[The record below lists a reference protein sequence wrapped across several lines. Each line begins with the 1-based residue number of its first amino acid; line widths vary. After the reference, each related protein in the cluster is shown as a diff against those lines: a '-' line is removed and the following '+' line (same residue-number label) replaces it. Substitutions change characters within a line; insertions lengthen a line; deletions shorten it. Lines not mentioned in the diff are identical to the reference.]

1 MEFIRFPISREAACC
16 GIYIYLGSTRVG
28 MKSKEELRSDYLRKY
43 EDNYRAGWEK
53 RKAKMLQKCSKDKES
68 LDSISEEDKAEIMS
82 LLGMLNDLCSPKKK
96 PEIVIKEDSYSDC
109 IGAVWEEPKEEEIRN
124 PEHPAKKWVIPKSSD
139 TVESEQ
145 PVKKWVIPESADTV
159 EQEQPVKKWVINGLE
174 LFSVDVNSFNKS
186 EFSSNNVSSE
196 SFEASEVTEPAK
208 KWVIHGLELFS
219 VEVKKPKTHDNQ
231 CKEVPTDDSDLFE
244 TEEETFEPEEETS
257 EDLDGYEDLWDDDEP
272 QGFVPEED
280 AYVAPEPVKAPKRVH
295 SQEAKVPE
303 VKQTVV
309 ATQESRK
316 TISSVNLRLDEN
328 GIRDFVKQHKLC
340 TESDIVKAFEGYDK
354 NKVNLMIKSA
364 LRKYKIFEKH
374 GKFTV

>member
-68 LDSISEEDKAEIMS
+68 LDSISEKDKAEIMS
-82 LLGMLNDLCSPKKK
+82 LLSALNDLCSPKEK
-96 PEIVIKEDSYSDC
+96 PEIVISDDPYSGG
-109 IGAVWEEPKEEEIRN
+109 IGAVWVEPEEEEIRN
-124 PEHPAKKWVIPKSSD
+124 PEQPAKKWVF
-139 TVESEQ
+139 
-145 PVKKWVIPESADTV
+145 PESADTV
-159 EQEQPVKKWVINGLE
+159 ASEQPAKKCVIHGLE
-174 LFSVDVNSFNKS
+174 LFSVDVKNSNKP
-186 EFSSNNVSSE
+186 EFSSNTVSSE
-196 SFEASEVTEPAK
+196 SFEASEVSEPAK

-219 VEVKKPKTHDNQ
+219 VEVKKPKTPDNQ
-231 CKEVPTDDSDLFE
+231 RKEVLTDDSDL
-244 TEEETFEPEEETS
+244 FEPEEETS
-257 EDLDGYEDLWDDDEP
+257 EESDGYEDLWEDDES
-272 QGFVPEED
+272 QDFVPEED
-280 AYVAPEPVKAPKRVH
+280 VYVAPEPVKATKSVH

-316 TISSVNLRLDEN
+316 TTSSVNLRLDEN

-340 TESDIVKAFEGYDK
+340 TESDIVRAFEGYDK
-354 NKVNLMIKSA
+354 NKVHLMVKSA

-374 GKFTV
+374 GRFTV

>member
-53 RKAKMLQKCSKDKES
+53 RKAKMLQKCSKGKET
-68 LDSISEEDKAEIMS
+68 LDSIREEDKAEIMS
-82 LLGMLNDLCSPKKK
+82 LLSMLNDLCSPKEK
-96 PEIVIKEDSYSDC
+96 PEIVISDDPYSGG
-109 IGAVWEEPKEEEIRN
+109 IGAVWVEPEEEEIRN
-124 PEHPAKKWVIPKSSD
+124 PEQPAKKWVIH
-139 TVESEQ
+139 
-145 PVKKWVIPESADTV
+145 
-159 EQEQPVKKWVINGLE
+159 GLE
-174 LFSVDVNSFNKS
+174 LFSVDVENSNKT
-186 EFSSNNVSSE
+186 EFSSNTVSSE
-196 SFEASEVTEPAK
+196 SSEVSEVSEPAK

-219 VEVKKPKTHDNQ
+219 VEVKKPKTSGNQ

-244 TEEETFEPEEETS
+244 PEEETFEPEEETS
-257 EDLDGYEDLWDDDEP
+257 EDLDGYEDLWEDDEP
-272 QGFVPEED
+272 QDFVPEED
-280 AYVAPEPVKAPKRVH
+280 AYVVPEPVKATKSAH
-295 SQEAKVPE
+295 SQEAKMPE

-309 ATQESRK
+309 STQESRK
-316 TISSVNLRLDEN
+316 TTSSVNLRLDEN

-354 NKVNLMIKSA
+354 NKVHLMVKSA

>member
-43 EDNYRAGWEK
+43 EDNYRACWEK

-68 LDSISEEDKAEIMS
+68 LDSISEKDKSEIMS
-82 LLGMLNDLCSPKKK
+82 LLSMLNDLCSPKEK

-124 PEHPAKKWVIPKSSD
+124 PEHLA
-139 TVESEQ
+139 
-145 PVKKWVIPESADTV
+145 KKWVIPESADTV
-159 EQEQPVKKWVINGLE
+159 ESEQPAKKWVIHGLE
-174 LFSVDVNSFNKS
+174 LFSVDVKNSNNPG
-186 EFSSNNVSSE
+186 FSSNTVSSG
-196 SFEASEVTEPAK
+196 SFEASEPSEPAK

-219 VEVKKPKTHDNQ
+219 VEVKKPKTPDNQ
-231 CKEVPTDDSDLFE
+231 RKEVPTDDSDLFE
-244 TEEETFEPEEETS
+244 HEEEIFETEEETS
-257 EDLDGYEDLWDDDEP
+257 EDCDGYEDLWEVDEP
-272 QGFVPEED
+272 QDFVPEED
-280 AYVAPEPVKAPKRVH
+280 AYVAPEPVKTTKSIH
-295 SQEAKVPE
+295 SQEAKVSE

-316 TISSVNLRLDEN
+316 TTSSVNLRLDEN

-340 TESDIVKAFEGYDK
+340 TESDIVKAFDGYDK
-354 NKVNLMIKSA
+354 NKVHLMVKSA

-374 GKFTV
+374 GRFTV

>member
-68 LDSISEEDKAEIMS
+68 LDSISEEDKVEIMS

-124 PEHPAKKWVIPKSSD
+124 HEQPAKKWVIPESSD
-139 TVESEQ
+139 TGDSEQ
-145 PVKKWVIPESADTV
+145 PAKKWVIH
-159 EQEQPVKKWVINGLE
+159 GLE
-174 LFSVDVNSFNKS
+174 LFSVDAKNSNKP
-186 EFSSNNVSSE
+186 EFSSNTVSSE
-196 SFEASEVTEPAK
+196 SFEASEVSEPAK

-219 VEVKKPKTHDNQ
+219 VEVKKHENPDNS

-244 TEEETFEPEEETS
+244 SEEETFEPGEKTS
-257 EDLDGYEDLWDDDEP
+257 EDLDGYEDLWEDDEP
-272 QGFVPEED
+272 QDFVPEED
-280 AYVAPEPVKAPKRVH
+280 DYVAPEPVKAPKRVH

-309 ATQESRK
+309 STSENRK
-316 TISSVNLRLDEN
+316 TTPSVNLRLDEN

-354 NKVNLMIKSA
+354 NKVHLMVKSA

-374 GKFTV
+374 GRFTV

>member
-68 LDSISEEDKAEIMS
+68 LDSVSEKDKAEIMS
-82 LLGMLNDLCSPKKK
+82 LLSMLNDLCSPKEK
-96 PEIVIKEDSYSDC
+96 PEIVISDDTNSVG
-109 IGAVWEEPKEEEIRN
+109 IGAIWVEPEEEEIRN
-124 PEHPAKKWVIPKSSD
+124 PEQPA
-139 TVESEQ
+139 
-145 PVKKWVIPESADTV
+145 KKWVIPESADTV
-159 EQEQPVKKWVINGLE
+159 ESEQPAKKWVIHGLE
-174 LFSVDVNSFNKS
+174 LFSVDVKNSNKT
-186 EFSSNNVSSE
+186 EFISNTVSSE
-196 SFEASEVTEPAK
+196 SSEASEVSEPAK

-219 VEVKKPKTHDNQ
+219 VEVKKPKTPDNQ
-231 CKEVPTDDSDLFE
+231 RKEVPTDDSDLFE
-244 TEEETFEPEEETS
+244 PEEDIFEPEEETS
-257 EDLDGYEDLWDDDEP
+257 EDLDGCEDLWEVDET
-272 QGFVPEED
+272 QDFVPEED
-280 AYVAPEPVKAPKRVH
+280 AYVAPEPVKAPKSVH
-295 SQEAKVPE
+295 SQEAKVSE
-303 VKQTVV
+303 AKQTVV

-354 NKVNLMIKSA
+354 NKVHLMVKSA

-374 GKFTV
+374 GRFTV